1 MNKIEIWKDI
11 PGYERLYRI
20 SNYGK
25 VKSYPGN
32 GPRTEQLK
40 SYKMK
45 CGYLR
50 FSLYKN
56 GLKKTYLV
64 HRLVLQTFVGPCPQ
78 GMVGCHN
85 DGIRDN
91 NFIGNLRWDTSY
103 NNSQDMIMH
112 KTNLI
117 KARGSKSGLSKL
129 NEPQVKI
136 IKYLLK
142 EGYLTQKEIA
152 KIFYV
157 SATTISDINTNK
169 TWKHIT
175 IDSSK

>member
-1 MNKIEIWKDI
+1 MNKTEIWKDVS
-11 PGYERLYRI
+11 GYEGLYRI

-40 SYKMK
+40 PYKMK

-56 GLKKTYLV
+56 KLKKTYLA
-64 HRLVLQTFVGPCPQ
+64 HRLVLQTFVGPCPH

-91 NFIGNLRWDTSY
+91 NFVGNLRWDTFY

-129 NEPQVKI
+129 NELQVRI
-136 IKYLLK
+136 IKHLLK
-142 EGYLTQKEIA
+142 KGYLIQKEIA
-152 KIFYV
+152 KIFDV
-157 SATTISDINTNK
+157 SAVTISDINNNK
-169 TWKHIT
+169 TWKHVI
-175 IDSSK
+175 IDLSK